1 MNFRVFLLF
10 AAMAAFAGLWASD
23 GRYQAEQ
30 IALARIER
38 ARNSNVIVLAAIASR
53 PAQAQA
59 DERAARL
66 FANMAVEARA
76 ATVDW
81 VIPSLGKLLMSQ
93 GTQPVRRDA
102 DERVESKVVLGRL
115 VIAWTL
121 GFDPGPGMS
130 ALDDQASLAQ
140 ARFEERFCLLRFRT
154 RQAAF
159 YASRRVAAFLR
170 AQVSDQQQPGRMARI
185 IIREIPIE
193 ETQAPPAGGRQT
205 R

>member
-1 MNFRVFLLF
+1 MNFRVFLLI
-10 AAMAAFAGLWASD
+10 AAMAAFGGLWASD

-38 ARNSNVIVLAAIASR
+38 ARRSDVIVIAAMPSR

-59 DERAARL
+59 DERVVTL
-66 FANMAVEARA
+66 LANAAVEARA

-81 VIPSLGKLLMSQ
+81 VAPSLGKLLESQ
-93 GTQPVRRDA
+93 GTQPAHGDA
-102 DERVESKVVLGRL
+102 DERVGSEVAVGR
-115 VIAWTL
+115 VFVAWTL
-121 GFDPGPGMS
+121 GFDPGDGVGVVV
-130 ALDDQASLAQ
+130 DQASRAQ

-154 RQAAF
+154 RQAAY

-170 AQVSDQQQPGRMARI
+170 EQTSGEQRTGRMARI